1 MEIGNWYM
9 VVSSW
14 AIYIIYI
21 YIIYIIIY
29 IYIYIHIIYIRIIYT
44 YAIYIYIYT
53 EILNWK
59 LHFLCGISFTET
71 SKFPLNDSNEL
82 YFSSLKSNIWR
93 NYSWKRYLETLP
105 LNLLLYEIT
114 SITIL
119 ILSCFVWVKS
129 VFIVVE

>member
-14 AIYIIYI
+14 AIYIICI
-21 YIIYIIIY
+21 YNIYNNIY
-29 IYIYIHIIYIRIIYT
+29 IYTYNIYT
-44 YAIYIYIYT
+44 YNIHICNIYIYIYT

-114 SITIL
+114 SITFL